1 MMWTDA
7 QLNSFNAR
15 GQKAEY
21 ESTHFVSE
29 KSITVLM
36 STLKKLGPTATVSKL
51 CKLLR
56 IEESDAKS
64 LLRSAK
70 RRMKSFKQR
79 AKEISRRKEK

>member
-1 MMWTDA
+1 MLWTDA
-7 QLNSFNAR
+7 QIRR
-15 GQKAEY
+15 GCNEY
-21 ESTHFVSE
+21 ESNHFVCE
-29 KSITVLM
+29 KSITVLI
-36 STLKKLGPTATVSKL
+36 STLKKLGPTATITKL

-79 AKEISRRKEK
+79 AKEIARRKENKGDE